1 MLLHCC
7 RSHEHEFVFVS
18 FLFAKQN
25 RFAGFFIIMTLFK
38 YFKKVE
44 SIVSESAQASG
55 LKEIEENEV
64 QKQQIIGESPP
75 IKKKKRNTVIMISNS
90 VQRLPNGA

>member
-7 RSHEHEFVFVS
+7 RSHKHEFVFVS

-64 QKQQIIGESPP
+64 QKERIIVESPP
-75 IKKKKRNTVIMISNS
+75 KKKKINTVIMISNS

>member
-64 QKQQIIGESPP
+64 QKERIIVESPP
-75 IKKKKRNTVIMISNS
+75 KKKKINTVIMISNS